1 MASTTAL
8 FTGLSGLNAHARK
21 LDVIGNNIANVNTTA
36 FKSSKMMFESLFS
49 RNFSFG
55 SSPSE
60 VMGGTNP
67 RQIGNGVAIGGIQR
81 NFNNGAFSATGDLRD
96 LSIDGN
102 GFFVVEREGQQFYT
116 RAGSFRQDPEDNLI
130 TIGGERL
137 MGYMAD
143 DSFNIQEGQL
153 VPINIPIGKRTIAE
167 ATQNAVVAGN
177 LNSEGDIA
185 TQGSLINLLA
195 NATDGLLAVGG
206 GFIGAGTLLTAVE
219 DPANPGSGTAAFA
232 AGETLRLDGATKGG
246 ARVPEAE
253 LEITGATTVQDLMDF
268 LTAALGIQQTGAAN
282 PDGSTPGVTVD
293 ATTGIIS
300 IVGNT
305 GTQND
310 LVLRPGDLVVLDTA
324 GASRAQAF
332 NTDKVESADG
342 ESVRTTMV
350 IYDSLG
356 GSVSFDVTMVLE
368 ETPNTGP
375 VWRYYLESEDDT
387 DLEIALG
394 TGTLQFD
401 NQGQLDPDNSEISVT
416 IDRNDTGA
424 SQPLSFTLSFLD
436 SAGQLTSTATTSAMQ
451 GVYWDGLPPGTLSTF
466 GVGDDGTIF
475 GRFSNGAVRTLGRV
489 VIANFTNPGG
499 LVDSGGN
506 LFEAGPNAGPAV
518 IANPGTLGSGLIV
531 AGALEMSNVDLG
543 EEFTQM
549 ILTSTGYSASSRVI
563 RTADELIQQLL
574 VLGR

>member
-67 RQIGNGVAIGGIQR
+67 RQVGNGVAIGGIQR

-143 DSFNIQEGQL
+143 DNFNIQEGQL
-153 VPINIPIGKRTIAE
+153 VPINIPIGRRTIAE

-177 LNSEGDIA
+177 LNSEGDLA
-185 TQGSLINLLA
+185 TQGALINLLA

-219 DPANPGSGTAAFA
+219 DPATPGSGTPAFA

-268 LTAALGIQQTGAAN
+268 LTAAMGIQQTGSAN

-293 ATTGIIS
+293 AATGIIS

-310 LVLRPGDLVVLDTA
+310 LVLRPGDLVVLDA
-324 GASRAQAF
+324 DGVSRGEAF

-387 DLEIALG
+387 DLAIALG

-401 NQGQLDPDNSEISVT
+401 TEGQIDPDNSETSVT
-416 IDRNDTGA
+416 IDRNETGA
-424 SQPLSFTLSFLD
+424 NQPLSFTLSFMD
-436 SAGQLTSTATTSAMQ
+436 SAGQLTSTAATSAMQ
-451 GVYWDGLPPGTLSTF
+451 GVYWDGLPPGSLSTF

-489 VIANFTNPGG
+489 VVANFTNPGG
-499 LVDSGGN
+499 LIDSGGN
-506 LFEAGPNAGPAV
+506 LFESGPNAGPPV

>member
-232 AGETLRLDGATKGG
+232 TGETLRLDGATKGG

-324 GASRAQAF
+324 GASRAHAF